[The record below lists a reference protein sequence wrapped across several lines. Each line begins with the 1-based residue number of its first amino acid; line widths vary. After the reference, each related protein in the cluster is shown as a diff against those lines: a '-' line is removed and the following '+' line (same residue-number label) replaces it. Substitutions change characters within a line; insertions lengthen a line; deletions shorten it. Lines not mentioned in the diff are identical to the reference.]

1 MHKTLKRI
9 VQAAP
14 FVMIAVMA
22 AVYLTVFK
30 DMSLEQLL
38 RYTPAQP
45 IAAAAVLLIM
55 FALKSLSY
63 FFPMALLFAACGV
76 LFPPLAAIPL
86 SAAGCAV
93 MATIPFLIGRYAESD
108 LCDRLAQKH
117 KKIALIRETGTGSQF
132 ASAFFLRIISCL
144 PYDIISMALGSM
156 RYSYKKY
163 LAGSVLGTLPG
174 AVLTTLMGQSITDPF
189 SAEFIICACLELV
202 TVLVSAVI
210 FRMKKRKKRVSNNNE
225 PI

>member
-1 MHKTLKRI
+1 MRKTLKRA

-14 FVMIAVMA
+14 LVMIAVMA

-38 RYTPAQP
+38 KYTPARP
-45 IAAAAVLLIM
+45 IAAAAVLLAM

-76 LFPPLAAIPL
+76 LFPPWAAIPL

-93 MATIPFLIGRYAESD
+93 MSTIPFFIGRYAESG
-108 LCDRLAQKH
+108 LCDKLTAKH
-117 KKIALIRETGTGSQF
+117 KKIAVIREMGTSNQL

-156 RYSYKKY
+156 RYDYKKY

-174 AVLTTLMGQSITDPF
+174 AILTVLMGQSISDPF
-189 SAEFIICACLELV
+189 STEFIVCASLEAA
-202 TVLVSAVI
+202 TVLASAII
-210 FRMKKRKKRVSNNNE
+210 FRLRKRKKRQTQN
-225 PI
+225 